1 MFVKSSA
8 VRLEASCQ
16 GALSLRLLCHSS
28 NTFTAHL
35 VLCWVFLGTVPKEDV
50 LPLFSVAETDA
61 RPCLPPCR
69 HSQSKCTTANV
80 FVNLKKS
87 LPENNINIQ
96 SSNDNLNTN
105 IQKFPKQHLISL
117 ESTHQCQVCC
127 MHACVT
133 QWRYY
138 YKVFISQVVYN
149 ITYPT
154 AFVVCTVLPPIIYYL
169 STVLLGN
176 N

>member
-8 VRLEASCQ
+8 VKLEASCL

-35 VLCWVFLGTVPKEDV
+35 VLCWVFLGTVLSKRRRSS
-50 LPLFSVAETDA
+50 SVFGGRNRRT
-61 RPCLPPCR
+61 PPCR

-96 SSNDNLNTN
+96 YPMTTLANLNTN

-117 ESTHQCQVCC
+117 ESTRQCQVCC

-149 ITYPT
+149 IRGVLYGPQQSL
-154 AFVVCTVLPPIIYYL
+154 AFGSRL
-169 STVLLGN
+169 
-176 N
+176 

>member
-1 MFVKSSA
+1 MFVKLSA
-8 VRLEASCQ
+8 VKLEASCL
-16 GALSLRLLCHSS
+16 GALSLRLLCYSS

-35 VLCWVFLGTVPKEDV
+35 VLCCVFLEPCYPKEDV
-50 LPLFSVAETDA
+50 LPPLFSVAETGA

-69 HSQSKCTTANV
+69 QSQSKCTTANV

-96 SSNDNLNTN
+96 YPMTTLTNLNTN
-105 IQKFPKQHLISL
+105 IQKFPKQHPISL
-117 ESTHQCQVCC
+117 ESTRQCQVCC

-149 ITYPT
+149 IRGVLYGPQQSL
-154 AFVVCTVLPPIIYYL
+154 AFGSRL
-169 STVLLGN
+169 
-176 N
+176 

>member
-8 VRLEASCQ
+8 VKLEATCL

-35 VLCWVFLGTVPKEDV
+35 GVFKEPCYPKEDV
-50 LPLFSVAETDA
+50 LPPLFSVAETGA

-87 LPENNINIQ
+87 LLENNINIQ

-149 ITYPT
+149 IRGVLYGPQQSL
-154 AFVVCTVLPPIIYYL
+154 AFGSRL
-169 STVLLGN
+169 
-176 N
+176 

>member
-1 MFVKSSA
+1 MFVKASA
-8 VRLEASCQ
+8 VKLEASSL

-28 NTFTAHL
+28 NTVTAHL
-35 VLCWVFLGTVPKEDV
+35 VLCWVFLGTVLSKRRRSSS
-50 LPLFSVAETDA
+50 SVFGAETSA

-138 YKVFISQVVYN
+138 YKVFISQVVY
-149 ITYPT
+149 IIRGVLYGPQQSL
-154 AFVVCTVLPPIIYYL
+154 AFSSRL
-169 STVLLGN
+169 
-176 N
+176 

>member
-8 VRLEASCQ
+8 VKLEASCL

-35 VLCWVFLGTVPKEDV
+35 VLCWVFLGTVLSKRRRSSGLCFRWPKPAHAPVFLHVDIRNPNV
-50 LPLFSVAETDA
+50 PLQTS
-61 RPCLPPCR
+61 
-69 HSQSKCTTANV
+69 SSI
-80 FVNLKKS
+80 
-87 LPENNINIQ
+87 PENNINIQ
-96 SSNDNLNTN
+96 YPMTTLTNLNTN

-117 ESTHQCQVCC
+117 ESTRQCQVCC

-138 YKVFISQVVYN
+138 YKVSISQVVYN
-149 ITYPT
+149 IRGVLYGPQQSL
-154 AFVVCTVLPPIIYYL
+154 AFGSRL
-169 STVLLGN
+169 
-176 N
+176 